1 MIEFDRR
8 IKSLRKSRGI
18 TQEQLAG
25 YLEISPQAVS
35 RWETGASCPDISL
48 LPQIAGLFEIT
59 VDELLGVNEAE
70 KRREIHA
77 VVAETSAMIDR
88 NITEEPIRTLRA
100 ALKKYPNNDR
110 LLCTLMYALY
120 AASEDEDFCR
130 AHDAEILAI
139 ADRIFDYSS
148 DEDCRNEARRL
159 LFRHCCDTGRT
170 AEALKIAG
178 DMPDIEACVQ
188 RNMYWVL
195 GGEDRLAHLRERIAD
210 DLRALTWDIWAYSVH
225 ADLPPEE
232 RRELEELYTSVDR
245 MVKEKFP
252 EA

>member
-1 MIEFDRR
+1 MLEFDRR
-8 IKSLRKSRGI
+8 IKSLRKSRNI

-25 YLEISPQAVS
+25 YLDVSPQAVS

-70 KRREIHA
+70 KRREINA
-77 VVAETSAMIDR
+77 IVAETSAMIDK
-88 NITEEPIRTLRA
+88 NITEEPICTLRA

-130 AHDAEILAI
+130 AHDEEIFSI
-139 ADRIFDYSS
+139 ADRIFDYSE
-148 DEDCRNEARRL
+148 DDDCRNEARRL
-159 LFRHCCDTGRT
+159 LFRHCCDTGRK

-178 DMPDIEACVQ
+178 EMPEIETCVE
-188 RNMYWVL
+188 RNIYWIL
-195 GGEDRLAHLRERIAD
+195 DGEDRLSYLRERIAD
-210 DLRALTWDIWAYSVH
+210 DLRALTWDIWAYETH
-225 ADLPPEE
+225 APLPPDEK
-232 RRELEELYTSVDR
+232 RALETLYTTIDR

>member
-252 EA
+252 EE